1 MIGWRIKSSY
11 TVRQRQRFDIDHL
24 KHLIMLWLL
33 KWQHITTKR
42 LNPTLSFK
50 EVNIMAQSMTIPEIR
65 HLVKRTLLRATGL
78 QISIKDIDIRKVLT
92 RDNDSIAASWF
103 NSNSMYAGAMCYLI
117 DWDNNMIY
125 ITNDRNRILHG
136 EIKFDGRY

>member
-1 MIGWRIKSSY
+1 
-11 TVRQRQRFDIDHL
+11 
-24 KHLIMLWLL
+24 
-33 KWQHITTKR
+33 
-42 LNPTLSFK
+42 
-50 EVNIMAQSMTIPEIR
+50 MAQSMTIPEIR